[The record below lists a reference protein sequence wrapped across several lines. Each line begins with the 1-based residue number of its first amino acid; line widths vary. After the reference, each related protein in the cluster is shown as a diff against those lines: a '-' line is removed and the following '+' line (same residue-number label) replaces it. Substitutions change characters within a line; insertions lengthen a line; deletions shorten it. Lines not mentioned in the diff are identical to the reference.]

1 MSAIVK
7 IENLEEFIIEIK
19 GQKVLIDSPVANS
32 LTANTNAFNNGATS
46 NPIS

>member
-19 GQKVLIDSPVANS
+19 GQKVLLDSDVAQ
-32 LTANTNAFNNGATS
+32 
-46 NPIS
+46 ISMELRPEISIKRL

>member
-19 GQKVLIDSPVANS
+19 WQKVLFDADVAV
-32 LTANTNAFNNGATS
+32 
-46 NPIS
+46 I

>member
-19 GQKVLIDSPVANS
+19 GQKVVLDSDVAQIYGVEKKKS
-32 LTANTNAFNNGATS
+32 
-46 NPIS
+46 